1 MGTNKT
7 EGFGEKVVEF
17 FTQHKDDRAYE
28 AEGGDD
34 RVPKEDRKGNP
45 RLEARLYALSVGE
58 QDPYPE
64 DGPIEA
70 QQHGTSDKEPSAEE

>member
-1 MGTNKT
+1 MVTNNK
-7 EGFGEKVVEF
+7 ENFGQKFTEF

-34 RVPKEDRKGNP
+34 RVPVEKRQGNP
-45 RLEARLYALSVGE
+45 RLEARVYALSVGE

-64 DGPIEA
+64 DGPLDVEV
-70 QQHGTSDKEPSAEE
+70 QVNSEPPQEN